1 MSATLFDSH
10 CHLEDERFAGQ
21 VEEVLARMQ
30 AAGVARCILA
40 GSDLES
46 SERIALLAGRYPNVY
61 GVVGVHPHEAA
72 SFNEATLTRLEALL
86 QRPHIV
92 GVGEIGLDYYYDF
105 SPRDVQREVLEKQ
118 LDFACEK
125 HVPAVFHVRDAH
137 GDMLELLRTHR
148 DRLPA
153 GVLHCYTGSAE
164 SAREYLEMGFYIS
177 FSGSVTFKNARH
189 LQEAARYVPIDR
201 LLVETDS
208 PYLAPVPMRGKQNE
222 PAYVRYVAQMLA
234 DLRQI
239 SLEEL
244 TKRTTANVERL
255 YGIPPLADAPQA

>member
-21 VEEVLARMQ
+21 VDEVLARMQ

-61 GVVGVHPHEAA
+61 GVVGVHPHEVA
-72 SFNEATLTRLEALL
+72 SFDGATLLRLEALL
-86 QRPHIV
+86 QKPHIV
-92 GVGEIGLDYYYDF
+92 GVGEIGLDYFYDF
-105 SPRDVQREVLEKQ
+105 SPRDRQREVLGKQ
-118 LDFACEK
+118 LDFAYEK

-137 GDMLELLRTHR
+137 GDMLEILRARR

-177 FSGSVTFKNARH
+177 FSGSVTFKNAHH
-189 LQEAARYVPIDR
+189 LQDAARCVPMDR

-208 PYLAPVPMRGKQNE
+208 PYLAPVPMRGRQNE

-234 DLRQI
+234 DLREI
-239 SLEEL
+239 PLEEL
-244 TKRTTANVERL
+244 IARTTANVERL
-255 YGIPPLADAPQA
+255 YGIPPLADSTQA